1 MPPAPRRG
9 FPWGDWAVWA
19 VYMSGL
25 VVFAL
30 WNPLGWLVVVG
41 VMGLQFLSHRTET
54 QQWQR
59 RAAARAD
66 DDIGTFA
73 RAFDRRG
80 PEPFAPRV
88 IRAVWDALAIELTP
102 GGPRVPVRPG
112 DKLDDDFEIEDVNP
126 LATEIAERAGRSATV
141 WQAHP
146 QILAE
151 VVTVRDLV
159 RLVSGQPPRAPA
171 V

>member
-1 MPPAPRRG
+1 ML
-9 FPWGDWAVWA
+9 WA

-30 WNPLGWLVVVG
+30 WNPLMWLVVVG
-41 VMGLQFLSHRTET
+41 VIALQFHLHRSET

-59 RAAARAD
+59 RAAARANE
-66 DDIGTFA
+66 DIGTFA
-73 RAFDRRG
+73 RAFTRG
-80 PEPFAPRV
+80 PEPFDPRV
-88 IRAVWDALAIELTP
+88 IRAVWDALAVEVTP

-112 DKLDDDFEIEDVNP
+112 DKLEEDFEIEDVEP
-126 LATEIAERAGRSATV
+126 LATGVAERAGRSAMA

-146 QILAE
+146 GILAD

-159 RLVSGQPPRAPA
+159 RLTSGQPPRAPA